1 MMNNKVTIFIVTAAI
16 SAIFILITQLFL
28 FEGKISLVT
37 KSPKTPFVRSPCTSS
52 LGTNIV
58 YLLAD
63 DLGYGDV
70 EYNGG
75 QAKTQHINEMAT
87 GKHSILFT
95 RFYSGG
101 PVCSPTRGTLLTG
114 RNHNRYCIWH
124 ADLGVPRRDHECPA
138 LVPLPTSEITL
149 PKLLQDKGY
158 DTVIYGK
165 WHIGD
170 LKKIS
175 GGNTKWPVSHPGMHG
190 FTHWLV
196 TERHTMSL
204 LPNCKCNTIYS
215 CSIDGRIYK
224 PFCCR
229 NYWSMNPY
237 TQQLEHFPHQVFE
250 DSHFLVDQF
259 ENFIRNRNRSKPFFV
274 MLSFHTVHTEYLA
287 TPYWYDFYENK
298 SGTERHYLGAIS
310 SLDEAVGR
318 VRNILRHNNLSCN
331 TMVWFSSDNGPESDG
346 PGSSGG
352 LRGRKGTVYEGGIRV
367 PGIIEWPAVI
377 QRNLKLN
384 IPVVTTD
391 LFPTVANILQIS
403 LPIDRFIDGI
413 SILPILQAKAKVRG
427 ENIKFAFHIRK
438 GNLKSKFSAAA
449 VGDRY
454 KILVDYDKGKAQ
466 RFELYDLW
474 YDVAE
479 STNVSQ
485 SQPELTI
492 SMLKEVKN
500 FLTSV
505 TESAKAVGCID
516 TNDRRKSRKC
526 HVHYE

>member
-1 MMNNKVTIFIVTAAI
+1 MNNKVKFIIVIAVSLTFIFITHF
-16 SAIFILITQLFL
+16 SFL
-28 FEGKISLVT
+28 QEKLSMVI
-37 KSPKTPFVRSPCTSS
+37 KSPTIPFTTYHCTTSR
-52 LGTNIV
+52 GTNVV

-75 QAKTQHINEMAT
+75 QAKTPNINQMAN
-87 GKHSILFT
+87 GNHSILFT

-124 ADLGVPRRDHECPA
+124 ADLGVPTNDHECPA

-149 PKLLQDKGY
+149 PKLLQNEGY

-170 LKKIS
+170 LKKIA

-196 TERHTMSL
+196 TERHSMSV
-204 LPNCKCNTIYS
+204 LPNCRCNKKYS
-215 CSIDGRIYK
+215 CSLDGRVYK

-237 TQQLEHFPHQVFE
+237 TQQLELFPHQVFE

-259 ENFIRNRNRSKPFFV
+259 EYFIRNRNRSKPFFV
-274 MLSFHTVHTEYLA
+274 VLSFHTVHTEYLA
-287 TPYWYDFYENK
+287 TPYWYDFYKNK
-298 SGTERHYLGAIS
+298 SRNERNYLGAIS

-318 VRNILRHNNLSCN
+318 VRDILHRHNLSCN
-331 TMVWFSSDNGPESDG
+331 TMVWFSSDNGPESQG

-352 LRGRKGTVYEGGIRV
+352 LRGGKGTITEGGIRV

-391 LFPTVANILQIS
+391 LFPTVANILRIP
-403 LPIDRFIDGI
+403 LPTDRFIDGK
-413 SILPILQAKAKVRG
+413 SILPILQAKTKVRG

-438 GNLKSKFSAAA
+438 GNLYSKFSAAA

-454 KILVDYDKGKAQ
+454 KILVDYYLGKVQ
-466 RFELYDLW
+466 RFRLYDLW
-474 YDVAE
+474 NDVAE
-479 STNVSQ
+479 NRDVSQ
-485 SQPELTI
+485 SHPKLTS
-492 SMLKEVKN
+492 SMLKEIDQ
-500 FLTSV
+500 FLISV

-516 TNDRRKSRKC
+516 TNDRRNSKKC
-526 HVHYE
+526 YVRYY